1 MVAGGLGGLW
11 GGIGSLAGPT
21 LLHQHL
27 LPPPTDAMKLSPASS
42 LPVHRVVE
50 TPFPASLSVERAS
63 FYLGNRRRRK
73 GVFTV
78 GGPRHGGTRGWLW
91 GKLQPPASPRD
102 PAAGLDAPPAGKGQC
117 WHQALCQTNVG
128 V

>member
-1 MVAGGLGGLW
+1 MAVGGLGGLQ

-21 LLHQHL
+21 LLHLHL

-42 LPVHRVVE
+42 LPVRRVVE
-50 TPFPASLSVERAS
+50 TPFPASLSVERAT

-78 GGPRHGGTRGWLW
+78 GAPWHRGTCGWPW
-91 GKLQPPASPRD
+91 GELQPPASPRGRQGLGHG
-102 PAAGLDAPPAGKGQC
+102 AGSGGGHGSCCRP
-117 WHQALCQTNVG
+117 
-128 V
+128 